1 MEQMIWII
9 SRGHNPFGSGIISR
23 EGLRMTLQELYQEI
37 GGDYD
42 QAMKVLRMEKLL
54 DKHIR
59 RFSANGVVEA
69 LLEAGKSMDPT
80 EMFERAHAMKGVCG
94 NLGLVS
100 MAELASSIAEEFRPG
115 NSRTMTDEALK
126 DKLQSISDQYL
137 RAKEGIKRYEEA

>member
-1 MEQMIWII
+1 
-9 SRGHNPFGSGIISR
+9 
-23 EGLRMTLQELYQEI
+23 MTLQELYQEI

-69 LLEAGKSMDPT
+69 LLEAGKNMDPT
-80 EMFERAHAMKGVCG
+80 EMFEKAHAMKGVCG

-115 NSRTMTDEALK
+115 NPRTMTDDELK
-126 DKLQSISDQYL
+126 GKLQSISDLYL
-137 RAKEGIKRYEEA
+137 RTTAGIKRYEEA